1 MQAEYHQNY
10 LDILAEELR
19 PAMGC
24 TEPIAVAY
32 AAAKARAVLGQ
43 MPARV
48 EIAASGNIIKNVK
61 SVVVPHTGGLRGI
74 AAASAAGIVAGE
86 ATAELEVLSHVSEAQ
101 IAEIA
106 TYLKNS
112 LITVEELVSE
122 FVFDLKIT
130 AFAGAENACVH
141 LRGTHTNLIYLGK
154 NGETLFEQDYTPA
167 TRETQHDALNV
178 ADIVAFASAIT
189 PAEVQ
194 DTIGLQIK
202 YNTAIAAEGL
212 RGAWGARIGQILQ
225 ASYAD
230 TLPNRAKAMAA
241 AGSDARMD
249 GCEMPVV
256 INSGSGNQGLTVSLP
271 VIAYANALAASEEM
285 RYRALTIANLV
296 AIHLKT
302 GIGCLSAYCGAT
314 TAAAGAA
321 AGITYLYG
329 GQTDEIAH
337 TIVNALAINSG
348 MICDGAKASCA
359 AKIASAIDAAL
370 LGMHMYQ
377 QGSEFRAGDGIISKG
392 VENTIRNVGT
402 LAADGMRETDQE
414 IIRIMLDS

>member
-1 MQAEYHQNY
+1 MQADYHQLY

-32 AAAKARAVLGQ
+32 AAAKARALLGQ
-43 MPARV
+43 MPAQV
-48 EIAASGNIIKNVK
+48 TIAASGNIIKNVK

-74 AAASAAGIVAGE
+74 AAAGAAGIVAGE

-106 TYLKNS
+106 AYLAATPIK
-112 LITVEELVSE
+112 VEELTSE

-130 AFAGAENACVH
+130 AFAGGENACVH
-141 LRGTHTNLIYLGK
+141 LRGTHTNIILLRK
-154 NGETLFEQDYTPA
+154 NGETLLEKDYTPD
-167 TRETQHDALNV
+167 THENQHDALNV
-178 ADIVAFASAIT
+178 ADIVAFANVIT
-189 PAEVQ
+189 PAALQ
-194 DTIGLQIK
+194 DTIGLQIT
-202 YNTAIAAEGL
+202 YNTAIAEEGL

-225 ASYAD
+225 AGYAD
-230 TLPNRAKAMAA
+230 TLPNRAKALAA
-241 AGSDARMD
+241 AGSDARMS

-271 VIAYANALAASEEM
+271 VIAYANALGANKEQL
-285 RYRALTIANLV
+285 YRALTIANLV

-329 GQTDEIAH
+329 GQTKEIAH

-377 QGSEFRAGDGIISKG
+377 QGSQFRAGDGIISKG